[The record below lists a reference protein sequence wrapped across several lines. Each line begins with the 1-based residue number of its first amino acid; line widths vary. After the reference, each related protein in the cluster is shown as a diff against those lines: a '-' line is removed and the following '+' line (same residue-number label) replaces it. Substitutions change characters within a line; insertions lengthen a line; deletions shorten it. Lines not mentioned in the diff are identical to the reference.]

1 MNKEQ
6 AINYAI
12 DRVKTFR
19 DSLDGLEIWLMP
31 NGLFD
36 VVHTINSNGRNYNIA
51 IGGKKIKTIYKQ
63 AN

>member
-1 MNKEQ
+1 MNKQQ

-12 DRVKTFR
+12 NKVKTFR

-36 VVHTINSNGRNYNIA
+36 IVHTMNSNGRNHNIA
-51 IGGKKIKTIYKQ
+51 NGGKKIKTIYKET
-63 AN
+63 N